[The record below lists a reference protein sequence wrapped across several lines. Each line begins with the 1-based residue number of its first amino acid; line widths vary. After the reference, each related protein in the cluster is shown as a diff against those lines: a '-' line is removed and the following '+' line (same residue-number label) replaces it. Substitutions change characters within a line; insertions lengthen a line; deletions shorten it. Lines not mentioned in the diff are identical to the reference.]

1 MWTVHRI
8 YSCQINVKMIFIYS
22 DVELV
27 EYIREC
33 EHWSTFKTAVNKL
46 KLKDFSDVIT
56 DEGELKTLM
65 INQLIA
71 VMND

>member
-1 MWTVHRI
+1 MNTEV
-8 YSCQINVKMIFIYS
+8 ST
-22 DVELV
+22 
-27 EYIREC
+27 
-33 EHWSTFKTAVNKL
+33 STFKTAVNKL